1 MKKLLT
7 ILIILLIVPFV
18 YAGNETTNSEGK
30 ELCDYIFA
38 KTNIEIGT
46 SVPKMIP
53 YKNERFNVFTNQD
66 EPVGHLIFEDGL
78 VTSYNCEQ
86 IEEPTYNVIVVGK
99 STIDDIRDSE
109 SPIKALNEKLG
120 NKEIDLNGVTFGKQ
134 FKGFI
139 TKLSLSIASIFM

>member
-1 MKKLLT
+1 MFPYPSGDKLHVGHWYNFAPADSYGRYMRMK
-7 ILIILLIVPFV
+7 
-18 YAGNETTNSEGK
+18 G
-30 ELCDYIFA
+30 
-38 KTNIEIGT
+38 
-46 SVPKMIP
+46 
-53 YKNERFNVFTNQD
+53 FNVFTNQD

-99 STIDDIRDSE
+99 STIDDIMDSE